1 MVNKFNIYAINPK
14 TARRDPIC
22 QSQDNC
28 DKFSMYAV
36 NLQATTKNII
46 KYEGINWQQK
56 SNKIIKNTQLTQ
68 KKAKTEGKGNKEQMG
83 QTENK
88 QQDSRFKLNHVNNPI
103 KYKCSKHSN

>member
-14 TARRDPIC
+14 TARRDPTC

-46 KYEGINWQQK
+46 KYEGINW
-56 SNKIIKNTQLTQ
+56 
-68 KKAKTEGKGNKEQMG
+68 
-83 QTENK
+83 
-88 QQDSRFKLNHVNNPI
+88 
-103 KYKCSKHSN
+103 